1 MKPVIGIAACGST
14 DNRQFVTEA
23 YIEAVSRTGGI
34 PLILPILDDAA
45 ILTDYLQIC
54 DGFLF
59 CGGRDITPLLFGEE
73 LLTDRGGTDLFTDRF
88 HLALMQKVLHAKRPV
103 LAICR
108 GMQVMNLA
116 LGGSIYQDLS
126 LRPSPTLQHMQ
137 ISGSRKDP
145 CHKITVSQNSMLSDF
160 LGTHANVNSF
170 HHQCLHF
177 IPPQIRPV
185 ATASDGVVEAIEIP
199 GHPFALGVQWHPE
212 VLLSLDPGMKK
223 LFSTLTERAGSCLF
237 PGSAG

>member
-1 MKPVIGIAACGST
+1 
-14 DNRQFVTEA
+14 
-23 YIEAVSRTGGI
+23 
-34 PLILPILDDAA
+34 
-45 ILTDYLQIC
+45 
-54 DGFLF
+54 
-59 CGGRDITPLLFGEE
+59 
-73 LLTDRGGTDLFTDRF
+73 
-88 HLALMQKVLHAKRPV
+88 MQKVLHAKRPV

-177 IPPQIRPV
+177 IPPLIRPVATASDGRPV

-212 VLLSLDPGMKK
+212 VLLSLDPGMEK
-223 LFSTLTERAGSCLF
+223 LFLTLTERAGSCLF